1 MSSDA
6 LGAKRPQTPG
16 DGSVTTWIKALNQQ
30 QDEVAQ
36 NLWERY
42 FPRMVELARNK
53 LRASVSRAADEED
66 VALSAFHSFC
76 QAAAAHRF
84 PRLANRDDLW
94 QVLVMLTARK
104 ALDQRKY
111 DLRKKRA
118 DTATRALDDAALES
132 IIGQDPDPA
141 FAALVADQF
150 RTLLERLDDPELRN
164 IALRKLEGYTNDEI
178 AAELNCTVRTVGRRL
193 ALIRDLWEGADA
205 LGAEGP
211 QTPGEPS

>member
-1 MSSDA
+1 MSA
-6 LGAKRPQTPG
+6 
-16 DGSVTTWIKALNQQ
+16 DGSVTTWIHALTAGN
-30 QDEVAQ
+30 DDVAQ

-42 FPRMVELARNK
+42 FGRMVELARNK

-76 QAAAAHRF
+76 QAAHERRF

-118 DTATRALDDAALES
+118 DSATRPLDDAALETV
-132 IIGQDPDPA
+132 IGADPDPA
-141 FAALVADQF
+141 FAALVADEF
-150 RTLLERLDDPELRN
+150 RALLDRLDDAELKY
-164 IALRKLEGYTNDEI
+164 IAIRKLEGFTNDEI
-178 AAELNCTVRTVGRRL
+178 AAELNCTVRTIGRRL
-193 ALIRDLWEGADA
+193 ALIRDLWEKA
-205 LGAEGP
+205 
-211 QTPGEPS
+211 GEPS

>member
-1 MSSDA
+1 MSA
-6 LGAKRPQTPG
+6 
-16 DGSVTTWIKALNQQ
+16 DGSVTTWIHALTAGN
-30 QDEVAQ
+30 DDVAQ

-42 FPRMVELARNK
+42 FGRMVELARNK

-76 QAAAAHRF
+76 QAAHEQRF

-118 DTATRALDDAALES
+118 DSATRPLDDAALET
-132 IIGQDPDPA
+132 IIGADPDPA
-141 FAALVADQF
+141 FAALVADEF
-150 RTLLERLDDPELRN
+150 RALLDRLDDAELKH
-164 IALRKLEGYTNDEI
+164 IAIRKLEGCTNDEI
-178 AAELNCTVRTVGRRL
+178 AAELNCTVRTIGRRL
-193 ALIRDLWEGADA
+193 ALIRDLWEKA
-205 LGAEGP
+205 
-211 QTPGEPS
+211 GEPS

>member
-1 MSSDA
+1 MS
-6 LGAKRPQTPG
+6 P
-16 DGSVTTWIKALNQQ
+16 DGSVTTWIKALNEHK
-30 QDEVAQ
+30 DEVAQ

-53 LRASVSRAADEED
+53 LRAAVSRAADEED

-76 QAAAAHRF
+76 EAAAEKRF

-118 DTATRALDDAALES
+118 DTSTRALDDAALES
-132 IIGQDPDPA
+132 VIGQDPDPA
-141 FAALVADQF
+141 FAALVADEF
-150 RTLLERLDDPELRN
+150 RTLLDRLGDPELRR
-164 IALRKLEGYTNDEI
+164 IALRKLEGCTNEEI

-193 ALIRDLWEGADA
+193 ALIRDLWEGADE
-205 LGAEGP
+205 L
-211 QTPGEPS
+211 